1 MNVQKIQVIRQAEQS
16 AKDLIISTEDLVN
29 SKIREAGNEASLI
42 GENIKKSAR
51 ENEVK
56 ILSEYQI
63 KGESQAKTILS
74 ELSREISNIDNSADS
89 GEINAIALLQEQMK
103 VAYGN

>member
-1 MNVQKIQVIRQAEQS
+1 MNTQKIQVIRQAEQS
-16 AKDLIISTEDLVN
+16 AKDLIISTEELVN

-42 GENIKKSAR
+42 EENTKKSAR

-74 ELSREISNIDNSADS
+74 ELTREISNIDKSADS
-89 GEINAIALLQEQMK
+89 AEVSAIALLKEQMK

>member
-1 MNVQKIQVIRQAEQS
+1 MNTQKIQVIRQAEQS
-16 AKDLIISTEDLVN
+16 AKDLIISTEELVN

-42 GENIKKSAR
+42 EENTKKSAR

-74 ELSREISNIDNSADS
+74 ELTREISNIDKSADS
-89 GEINAIALLQEQMK
+89 TEASAIALLTEQMK

>member
-1 MNVQKIQVIRQAEQS
+1 MNTQKIQVIRQAEQS

-42 GENIKKSAR
+42 GDNAKKTAR

-56 ILSEYQI
+56 TLSEYQI

-74 ELSREISNIDNSADS
+74 ELTREISNIDHSADS
-89 GEINAIALLQEQMK
+89 AEVSAIALLKEQMK

>member
-1 MNVQKIQVIRQAEQS
+1 MNTQKIQVIRQAEQS

-42 GENIKKSAR
+42 EENTKKSAR

-74 ELSREISNIDNSADS
+74 ELSREISNIDHSADS
-89 GEINAIALLQEQMK
+89 SEVNAIALLTEQMK

>member
-1 MNVQKIQVIRQAEQS
+1 MNTQKIQVIRQAEQS

-42 GENIKKSAR
+42 EDNAKKTAR

-74 ELSREISNIDNSADS
+74 ELSREISNIDHSADS
-89 GEINAIALLQEQMK
+89 SEVNAIALLTEQMK

>member
-16 AKDLIISTEDLVN
+16 AKDIIISTEDLVN

-42 GENIKKSAR
+42 RENTKKSAR

-56 ILSEYQI
+56 VLSEYQI

-74 ELSREISNIDNSADS
+74 ELSREIANIDHSADS
-89 GEINAIALLQEQMK
+89 TEVNAIALLTEQMK